1 MKILERGIYLIVFC
15 LPLYL
20 VRFSILN
27 TPTTLLELMIYG
39 LFVFWLIK
47 ARWRGIKEVVIK
59 IKKIVLPIV
68 LILIGVSV
76 ATIFSWNLRLS
87 AGIWKAWF
95 IDPIL
100 FFIVVSS
107 IIKKP
112 EQVAKV
118 FYSLIFSGFVVS
130 VVSLIYLIFGKLDE
144 SGRLQGFYTSPNY
157 LAMYLAP
164 VLIIGL
170 FFVWTKIICPKTRV
184 GNPAS
189 CRALSRPRPDR
200 ALGLQ
205 EVFLTNNLRPNFLFF
220 VACILLLVACLFLTK
235 SFGAWLGII
244 LALVFGLIAYLSK
257 SKPAQGW
264 SASGG
269 KLIWGIIFCLLA
281 IVLIFGFL
289 KINSIQGKLSFN
301 SRLEIWQRASDIFK
315 LYPIIG
321 IGPGTFHDFFI
332 PYPRW
337 GVPQP
342 HNLYLAFLLQTG
354 IIGFIGFIWLIV
366 WFFRTGF
373 KNLFKVYSSEFIVIL
388 MSVMVY
394 ILIHGLVDTTY
405 WKNDLSAMFWLT
417 IGLMAILK
425 KNPD

>member
-1 MKILERGIYLIVFC
+1 MKILEWGIYLIVFC

-20 VRFSILN
+20 VRFSIFN
-27 TPTTLLELMIYG
+27 IPTTLLELMIYG

-47 ARWRGIKEVVIK
+47 ARWAGIKEVVIK
-59 IKKIVLPIV
+59 IRKIVLPIV

-95 IDPIL
+95 VDPIL
-100 FFIVVSS
+100 FFIIVSS

-112 EQVAKV
+112 EQIARV

-130 VVSLIYLIFGKLDE
+130 VISLIYLIFGRLDA
-144 SGRLQGFYTSPNY
+144 SGRLQAFYTSPNY

-164 VLIIGL
+164 ILIIGL
-170 FFVWTKIICPKTRV
+170 GLIFLEKDYSLKRPFVARTGMVSDPSFGGARARKSAATRWV
-184 GNPAS
+184 ADA
-189 CRALSRPRPDR
+189 CLWA
-200 ALGLQ
+200 
-205 EVFLTNNLRPNFLFF
+205 NNLFLIL
-220 VACILLLVACLFLTK
+220 ILLFTK

-244 LALVFGLIAYLSK
+244 AALVFGLIICLPK
-257 SKPAQGW
+257 IKPAQGW

-301 SRLEIWQRASDIFK
+301 SRLEIWQRALDIFK
-315 LYPIIG
+315 LYPIVG
-321 IGPGTFHDFFI
+321 IGPGTFQDFFI

-354 IIGFIGFIWLIV
+354 IIGFIGFIWLII
-366 WFFRTGF
+366 WFFRPKADQPRAG
-373 KNLFKVYSSEFIVIL
+373 NLQLLL

-405 WKNDLSAMFWLT
+405 WKNDLSIMFWLF
-417 IGLMAILK
+417 IGLMAVFR
-425 KNPD
+425 N